1 MDDFYRKENI
11 EVFKKWVYFQVLN
24 DPRLTLEE
32 YDERTYKIFYQQK
45 VARKMRN
52 YCFIYI
58 INFLIFIL
66 LKTYFIE

>member
-32 YDERTYKIFYQQK
+32 YDERTYKIFYQ
-45 VARKMRN
+45 
-52 YCFIYI
+52 
-58 INFLIFIL
+58 
-66 LKTYFIE
+66 